1 MSTSALDLSDIIDVS
16 QLSSEP
22 ESSSPDC
29 HANSL
34 GAQAALR
41 PLLIWRALRSQNGP
55 SVSVS
60 SAYDGRKHSAVSAFS
75 PYTDAR
81 DVFLCDDYPP
91 SQLPSAPDIVPESTP
106 RPLAIGT
113 HFMSETN
120 APEMDFAGL
129 LGPVVTPSNHQT
141 DRTLAV
147 HMQMPTA
154 SAFDEDLQREY
165 NADVELI
172 GLFGQGITADTH
184 PVSSVVG
191 PGLPEVEQEPTTTK
205 YTNRIRGTTVDNV
218 MDKRV
223 VDGQDDIST
232 PDDVGAT
239 CDDEFGVT
247 EAPSSAGPSV
257 ASRSTPLS
265 LPNLQALHK
274 AAQTTEHPVEE
285 TGVSAENSLRRSTR
299 KRKHVEPAPSTMSAN
314 SKESIDPLQQVPSG
328 SSSASGRETAAIVSP
343 EPAAPRLVPLQTADG
358 RFACPHCPARTFQRY
373 HDCRRH
379 MDTSKRC
386 LGWNGIVYP
395 CHRCGSE
402 YTRRDAVK
410 RHMDDKPNCAQ
421 DGGENASKRRRK

>member
-1 MSTSALDLSDIIDVS
+1 MTTSALDLSDIIDVS

-22 ESSSPDC
+22 ENSSPDL

-34 GAQAALR
+34 GGQAALR

-60 SAYDGRKHSAVSAFS
+60 DAHDGRKHSAVSPFPPHIDS
-75 PYTDAR
+75 R
-81 DVFLCDDYPP
+81 DVFLCENHPP
-91 SQLPSAPDIVPESTP
+91 SQSPSAPDIVPESTP
-106 RPLAIGT
+106 LPLAIST
-113 HFMSETN
+113 HFVSEAN
-120 APEMDFAGL
+120 VPEMDFAGL
-129 LGPVVTPSNHQT
+129 LEPVVTPSDHQT

-147 HMQMPTA
+147 HIQMLMA
-154 SAFDEDLQREY
+154 NAYDEDLHREY
-165 NADVELI
+165 NADVELTD
-172 GLFGQGITADTH
+172 LFGRSVTADTH
-184 PVSSVVG
+184 DVSSVVVPG
-191 PGLPEVEQEPTTTK
+191 PPEVEQEPTTTK
-205 YTNRIRGTTVDNV
+205 YTNCIRDATVNSDV
-218 MDKRV
+218 DKHV
-223 VDGQDDIST
+223 LDGQDNTSAL
-232 PDDVGAT
+232 DDGVAN
-239 CDDEFGVT
+239 CDGEYSVT
-247 EAPSSAGPSV
+247 EVPSSAGPSL
-257 ASRSTPLS
+257 ASRSTHPS
-265 LPNLQALHK
+265 RPSLQALHK
-274 AAQTTEHPVEE
+274 ATQTTEHPVEAAG
-285 TGVSAENSLRRSTR
+285 TNAKDSLRRSTR

-314 SKESIDPLQQVPSG
+314 SKQSIDPLQQVPSG
-328 SSSASGRETAAIVSP
+328 SSTTSGRETAAMVIP

-421 DGGENASKRRRK
+421 DGGEKASKRRRK